1 MPKPTDVMMSTEVYQ
16 QQYDVSQF
24 LKIRPMALGILEILI
39 GLLGLGLTIWTNRL
53 FLLWPP
59 CVFIIIG
66 ALTVSAAHTCKPR
79 LVKYSQILSYVN
91 FAVAAFSLRSHFYI
105 TWGVSCFLLMSCDI
119 LICIFSLAVAATFC
133 PCCCKPKSRPV
144 TVSYMNTDLPVNHI
158 VLMGQ
163 PDSSA
168 MGQTVSSVLYMMP
181 TADGQVSPALLPM
194 WGQFSNA
201 SSPNYWPVPTTPPP
215 TYDQVSAALLLN
227 NSPVPR
233 APPPAY
239 ECEDLQARK

>member
-1 MPKPTDVMMSTEVYQ
+1 MSKATDVMMSTEVYQ

-24 LKIRPMALGILEILI
+24 LKIKPMALGILEILI
-39 GLLGLGLTIWTNRL
+39 GLLGLGLTIWNDRP
-53 FLLWPP
+53 FLLWSPI
-59 CVFIIIG
+59 VFIIIG
-66 ALTVSAAHTCKPR
+66 ALTFSAAHTCKPR
-79 LVKYSQILSYVN
+79 LVKYSQILSYIN

-105 TWGVSCFLLMSCDI
+105 TW
-119 LICIFSLAVAATFC
+119 
-133 PCCCKPKSRPV
+133 PRPV

-168 MGQTVSSVLYMMP
+168 MAHPGTSVLYMMP
-181 TADGQVSPALLPM
+181 TADGQVSPALMPM
-194 WGQFSNA
+194 WGPFSNA
-201 SSPNYWPVPTTPPP
+201 PPPNYSPVPITPPP
-215 TYDQVSAALLLN
+215 TYDQVTAALLLN

-239 ECEDLQARK
+239 EYEDLQARR